1 MLIKP
6 YGPLILHEV
15 ISEDFLKFLVE
26 ASVQTKVKNENVGWD
41 LAGNIDDQLQSVID
55 PQGFMKEIYPHIFR
69 YMAGCFDRRKE
80 DMLGHP
86 DPTISRLTFDCG
98 NGPWINFQ
106 KKNEFNPVH
115 VHGGD
120 LSSVIMIDVPEEIA
134 KESDTVKDKTNMPC
148 PGQLEFI
155 EGPSGYMYTGSYKV
169 VPKTG
174 DIFVFPA
181 HLKHTVYPFTS
192 DVTRITM
199 SYNIFNIQ
207 VDSNTQE

>member
-1 MLIKP
+1 MILKP
-6 YGPLILHEV
+6 FGPLILHEV
-15 ISEDFLKFLVE
+15 ISEDFLQFLVE
-26 ASVQTKVKNENVGWD
+26 ASIETKKKSENVGWD
-41 LAGNIDDQLQSVID
+41 LAGNIEDQLQSVID
-55 PQGFMKEIYPHIFR
+55 PQRFMKEIYPFIFR
-69 YMAGCFDRRKE
+69 YIAAGFERRKE
-80 DMLGHP
+80 DMIGQL
-86 DPTISRLTFDCG
+86 DPPMSRATFDCG

-115 VHGGD
+115 VHGGE

-134 KESDTVKDKTNMPC
+134 EEADAVKDKTNMPC
-148 PGQLEFI
+148 PGQLEFVD
-155 EGPSGYMYTGSYKV
+155 GPSGYMYTGSYKV

-181 HLKHTVYPFTS
+181 QLKHTVYPFTS

-207 VDSNTQE
+207 VDSNNKE

>member
-41 LAGNIDDQLQSVID
+41 LAGNIEDQLQSVID

-80 DMLGHP
+80 DMLGP
-86 DPTISRLTFDCG
+86 PAPPMSRLTFDCG

-115 VHGGD
+115 VHGGE

-134 KESDTVKDKTNMPC
+134 KESDNVKDKTNMPC

-155 EGPSGYMYTGSYKV
+155 DGPSGYMYTGSYKV

-181 HLKHTVYPFTS
+181 QLKHTVYPFTS

-207 VDSNTQE
+207 VDSNNKE

>member
-80 DMLGHP
+80 DMLGQP
-86 DPTISRLTFDCG
+86 DPPMSRLTFDCG

-155 EGPSGYMYTGSYKV
+155 DGPSGYMYNGSYKV

-181 HLKHTVYPFTS
+181 QLKHTVYPFTS

>member
-1 MLIKP
+1 MILKP
-6 YGPLILHEV
+6 FGPLILHETV
-15 ISEDFLKFLVE
+15 SEDFLKFLVD
-26 ASVQTKVKNENVGWD
+26 ASVETKNKSENVGWD
-41 LAGNIDDQLQSVID
+41 LAGNIEDQLQSVID
-55 PQGFMKEIYPHIFR
+55 PQRFVKEIYPHILS
-69 YMAGCFDRRKE
+69 YLAACFDRRKE
-80 DMLGHP
+80 DMLGQS
-86 DPTISRLTFDCG
+86 DPPIANVSFNCG

-115 VHGGD
+115 VHGGE

-134 KESDTVKDKTNMPC
+134 KESDAVKDKTNMPC

-155 EGPSGYMYTGSYKV
+155 DGTSGYMYTGTYKV

-181 HLKHTVYPFTS
+181 QLKHTVYPFTS

-199 SYNIFNIQ
+199 SYNIMDVSI
-207 VDSNTQE
+207 DSSIME